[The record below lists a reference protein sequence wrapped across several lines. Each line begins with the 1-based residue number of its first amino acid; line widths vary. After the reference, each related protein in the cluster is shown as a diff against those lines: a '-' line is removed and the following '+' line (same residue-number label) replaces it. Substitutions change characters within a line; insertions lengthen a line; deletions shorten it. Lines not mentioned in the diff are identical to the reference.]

1 MNGKRITYELYLF
14 LKYIYIYELYLN
26 NKISANKLYMNC
38 ILIIKLVCNGKI
50 KKKNNH
56 NLFSKKKK
64 KKAIAIIWSN
74 F

>member
-1 MNGKRITYELYLF
+1 MNGKRI
-14 LKYIYIYELYLN
+14 IYELYLN

-50 KKKNNH
+50 KNKNNH
-56 NLFSKKKK
+56 NQFSKKKK
-64 KKAIAIIWSN
+64 KAITIIRSN